1 MSPTYNDHSRQATK
15 KVTKNRR
22 FKCRRISLEV
32 VGGYYYSIT
41 FAMSHSVDWA
51 TLVNSSLRYI
61 KLGGVAIQWGVADF
75 GDQSF
80 STDFWGTFN
89 RSARQDMYF
98 NYPVAFDEKPVLIM
112 NIVDSNKPQLG
123 ICYAHNDG
131 SGSRSPSFTVY
142 CPKGFTSTASVKI
155 QWIAIGAKA

>member
-1 MSPTYNDHSRQATK
+1 M
-15 KVTKNRR
+15 
-22 FKCRRISLEV
+22 I
-32 VGGYYYSIT
+32 
-41 FAMSHSVDWA
+41 DWA

-61 KLGGVAIQWGVADF
+61 KLGGVAIQWGIADF

-112 NIVDSNKPQLG
+112 EIEASNKPLLG
-123 ICYAHNDG
+123 ICYAHNNG
-131 SGSRSPSFTVY
+131 SGSRSPNFTVY
-142 CPKGFTSTASVKI
+142 SPKGFTSTVNVKV

>member
-1 MSPTYNDHSRQATK
+1 
-15 KVTKNRR
+15 
-22 FKCRRISLEV
+22 
-32 VGGYYYSIT
+32 
-41 FAMSHSVDWA
+41 MSHSVDWA

-75 GDQSF
+75 GNQSF

-98 NYPVAFDEKPVLIM
+98 NYPVAFDKKPVLIM
-112 NIVDSNKPQLG
+112 EIVDSNKPLLG
-123 ICYAHNDG
+123 ICYAQNDG

-142 CPKGFTSTASVKI
+142 CPKGFTATASVKI